1 MEPFLLM
8 FQADA
13 PLLPFILS
21 VLKTLLETLMGKF
34 VKKKE
39 LYAANT
45 AYKIAK
51 VDVLSTDHQVTASQ
65 VDAGFAAAAPGKE
78 D

>member
-13 PLLPFILS
+13 LLLPFIVS
-21 VLKTLLETLMGKF
+21 ELKTLLETLMGKF

-39 LYAANT
+39 LDAAT
-45 AYKIAK
+45 PAYKIAK
-51 VDVLSTDHQVTASQ
+51 LDFLSIDHQVTFS
-65 VDAGFAAAAPGKE
+65 
-78 D
+78 